1 MALDIYTLGH
11 SNYDF
16 EEFLKRLD
24 KYHIDTVVDI
34 RGTPYSKYNIQ
45 YNKERLAY
53 ALKTR
58 GYTYIYMGKEFAAQ
72 RQNRDLYNEEGY
84 ADFEKVIY
92 DTDFLKGIE
101 RLKKGCEKGY
111 RIVLLG
117 AKQDP
122 TECHRFALVGRA
134 LVKNGFC
141 VHHLLHDYKIASQ
154 ADLEPYLVEKY
165 YSSSLQLSLD
175 PLSGEARAEEDYLNE
190 SYKKANRAIGYRVE
204 HLKSKK

>member
-1 MALDIYTLGH
+1 MLEIYTLGH
-11 SNYDF
+11 SNYSF
-16 EEFLKRLD
+16 EEFIERLK
-24 KYHIDTVVDI
+24 KYAIDTVVDI
-34 RGTPYSKYNIQ
+34 RGTPYSKYNVQ

-53 ALKTR
+53 ALRDR

-72 RQNRDLYNEEGY
+72 RQDLSLYNQEGY
-84 ADFEKVIY
+84 ADFERVIY
-92 DTDFLKGIE
+92 DKDFLNGIE

-134 LVKNGFC
+134 LVAAGFK
-141 VHHLLHDYKIASQ
+141 VHHMLHDYTLASQ
-154 ADLEPYLVEKY
+154 KDLEPYLIEKY
-165 YSSSLQLSLD
+165 YTPSLQLSLD
-175 PLSGEARAEEDYLNE
+175 PLSGETYDEKDYLNE

-204 HLKSKK
+204 KLKVKK